1 VKQKLFPHASETERL
16 EELTVDR
23 MAVQK
28 KEHEGLTM
36 NCMAPLEEQ
45 LEQLE

>member
-1 VKQKLFPHASETERL
+1 VKQKFLHASEKERL

-28 KEHEGLTM
+28 KEHEGLAM
-36 NCMAPLEEQ
+36 NCIAPME
-45 LEQLE
+45 